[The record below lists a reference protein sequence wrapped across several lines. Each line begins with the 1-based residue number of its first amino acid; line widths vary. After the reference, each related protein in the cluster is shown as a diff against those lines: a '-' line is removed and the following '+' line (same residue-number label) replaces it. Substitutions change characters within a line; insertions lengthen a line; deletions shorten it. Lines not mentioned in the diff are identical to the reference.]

1 MSANELDTIYL
12 AYAGMEASLTAIR
25 VFGERAVP
33 GLLQTREYAV
43 AVTTSSLIPGGPA
56 VQQAV
61 DKRLERQVVQAARQP
76 KMRGFYVLDE
86 AVLRRSPGSLQVLRG
101 QLEHLADRAARP
113 ETVIRILP
121 FRTGIQLLN
130 DSTCIFTREDGTT
143 GVYCDMG
150 GADPVPPFF
159 ITDAHRIAQLETCFE
174 ATMEAALSPGDSAA
188 LIEAA
193 ARAL

>member
-1 MSANELDTIYL
+1 MSADELDTIYL

-25 VFGERAVP
+25 VFGERAIP
-33 GLLQTREYAV
+33 GLLQTREYAE
-43 AVTTSSLIPGGPA
+43 AVTASSLIPGDPA
-56 VQQAV
+56 LRQAV

-86 AVLRRSPGSLQVLRG
+86 AVLHRSPGSLEVLRE
-101 QLEHLADRAARP
+101 QLEHLADCAARP
-113 ETVIRILP
+113 ETTIRILP

-150 GADPVPPFF
+150 GGDPVPPFF
-159 ITDAHRIAQLETCFE
+159 IAEPHRIARLETCFE
-174 ATMEAALSPGDSAA
+174 ATAEAALPPEDSVA